1 VLEVASRREE
11 PVGLDDA
18 IVRLAIEEQPTSR
31 KLFRRIDTVSEA
43 DLKGAGAGESLL
55 KRLSRLQ
62 RVGSA
67 DVERVS
73 SDQNH
78 VGSIER
84 GSFEGSGIP
93 FEEAG
98 ASRNAEEASSEL
110 EGGREN
116 RDVRASTSAIFQ
128 ATEATAKAAKRRSLE
143 GRSSE
148 QRSSEAHGRS
158 KEEVL
163 GEGLRKGRQQDLLE
177 AGRREHLEAAR
188 AGRYEQVRVRREAA
202 DPMGELFQLYDV
214 IRVDADGERRAAERE
229 GRKRWGQVRFL
240 GLHKDPV

>member
-1 VLEVASRREE
+1 VLEVASRRE
-11 PVGLDDA
+11 GLDDA
-18 IVRLAIEEQPTSR
+18 IVRLAIQEQPTSR

-43 DLKGAGAGESLL
+43 DLKGAGESIL

-62 RVGSA
+62 RGVSA

-73 SDQNH
+73 PDQNH
-78 VGSIER
+78 VGPTEL
-84 GSFEGSGIP
+84 GSFERSGVAP

-98 ASRNAEEASSEL
+98 PAEEASSEL
-110 EGGREN
+110 ESGQEN
-116 RDVRASTSAIFQ
+116 RDVPASTSAIFQ
-128 ATEATAKAAKRRSLE
+128 ATEATAKAAKRPSL
-143 GRSSE
+143 SSK

-163 GEGLRKGRQQDLLE
+163 GEGLRKGRQQELLE

-214 IRVDADGERRAAERE
+214 IRVDAEGERRAAERE
-229 GRKRWGQVRFL
+229 GRKRWGHVCLL
-240 GLHKDPV
+240 GLHGNQVLKVETPHLL